1 MRTMS
6 QAQYAVLQ
14 DLRRMRDSQ
23 GRIRNSQVQHLDG
36 RTLRG
41 LERRGLI
48 ESDHTGWRMTGA

>member
-1 MRTMS
+1 MS